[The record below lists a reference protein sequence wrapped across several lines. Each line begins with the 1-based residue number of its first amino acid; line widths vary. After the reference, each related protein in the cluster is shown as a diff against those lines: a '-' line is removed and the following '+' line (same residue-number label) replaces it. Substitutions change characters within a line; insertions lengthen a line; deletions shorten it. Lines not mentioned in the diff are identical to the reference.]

1 MLIYIVNIYD
11 KYGDDGHGYYNYFS
25 TLDNAKIYIENI
37 RKEEIEDEGKCYC
50 IFDSEL
56 DTPNYNKSRIY
67 IDELLMSREHY
78 NKDLRT
84 KKIKQYQ
91 GKLEE
96 LKNRKKTNEKY
107 FISEIKKIEDE
118 IEYLEIEH

>member
-11 KYGDDGHGYYNYFS
+11 RYGDDGHGYYNYFS

-37 RKEEIEDEGKCYC
+37 RKEEIEDTGKCYC

-56 DTPNYNKSRIY
+56 DTPDYSKSRIY
-67 IDELLMSREHY
+67 VDELLMSREHY
-78 NKDLRT
+78 NENLRI
-84 KKIKQYQ
+84 KKINQHKS
-91 GKLEE
+91 KLQE
-96 LKNRKKTNEKY
+96 LKNRKKINEKY
-107 FISEIKKIEDE
+107 FISEIKKIEEE

>member
-11 KYGDDGHGYYNYFS
+11 KYGDNGHGCYNYFS

-37 RKEEIEDEGKCYC
+37 RKEEVEDRGIYYC

-107 FISEIKKIEDE
+107 FTSEIKKIEDE